1 MNQSW
6 IDEFEKEINITNE
19 CGMELIILGDINIDH
34 KDGCTNSKWS
44 NMILDQSLTQLIDK
58 PTRITSTTSSIIDH
72 VYVSHPEHII
82 ETNVPIFAISDH
94 YPVCIT
100 RKINQRDY
108 PNLTHQTIKCRC
120 FKKIKEDLFLA
131 DLQHINIS
139 QINLINDIQ
148 AATDMWYTLFMRIIN
163 KHAPLKTKRITYSKQ
178 PDWLTDEIKEAQKKR
193 TIFIKQVIG

>member
-1 MNQSW
+1 M
-6 IDEFEKEINITNE
+6 TNE
-19 CGMELIILGDINIDH
+19 CGMELIILGDINIDY

-58 PTRITSTTSSIIDH
+58 LTRVTSTTSSIIDH

-108 PNLTHQTIKCRC
+108 PNLTHKTIQYRC
-120 FKKIKEDLFLA
+120 FKTIKEDMFLA

-148 AATDMWYTLFMRIIN
+148 AATYMWYTLFMRIIN
-163 KHAPLKTKRITYSKQ
+163 KHAPLKTKRIKYSKQ